1 MLAAGLVALGSI
13 SAQGHASVAR
23 LPALQIPV
31 DALHA
36 TCAAFWVGGLVML
49 VIWLLRLP
57 RVAGEGGR
65 TVGGIVLARFSQ
77 LALIAVALIVLTGVV
92 RAFGEMNSPAD
103 LWETSYGWTILVKI
117 GLLAIAS
124 ILAMRTRRV
133 VTTRPVSALE
143 SAASWMSSTVRSA
156 HTRRLA
162 VPSWA
167 RNWARIRPAVLR
179 ARRNRPA
186 GSAASAALTTSTIW
200 ISSRC
205 RLEIT

>member
-1 MLAAGLVALGSI
+1 
-13 SAQGHASVAR
+13 
-23 LPALQIPV
+23 
-31 DALHA
+31 
-36 TCAAFWVGGLVML
+36 ML

-133 VTTRPVSALE
+133 VTTLRRAGTPNTATLAL
-143 SAASWMSSTVRSA
+143 
-156 HTRRLA
+156 
-162 VPSWA
+162 
-167 RNWARIRPAVLR
+167 I
-179 ARRNRPA
+179 RRNA
-186 GSAASAALTTSTIW
+186 WVEIAVTLIIVMASSLLVAQVPPLS
-200 ISSRC
+200 
-205 RLEIT
+205 